1 MESNL
6 LCIQIPL
13 FQKFQLSEHPLVPVY
28 SDDLYMY
35 TYLQAIN
42 DCKVIDSFCNT
53 LVIRP
58 ILLLLELNQLPIHIE
73 NG

>member
-1 MESNL
+1 MIHL
-6 LCIQIPL
+6 L
-13 FQKFQLSEHPLVPVY
+13 
-28 SDDLYMY
+28 LYMY

-42 DCKVIDSFCNT
+42 DCKVIDSFSNT

-73 NG
+73 KLPHYKADVAYGNPNVFASIYVD